1 MDTLTELINIIK
13 HRYLNTTTAPKHIA
27 DTKDDQYPSIT
38 DAKIICD
45 LHCTE
50 LEGYLCREHKMDCC
64 LLPENFFDED
74 DHSNF
79 YTRKITFTGTKGASF
94 GQTIERYELIERDVD
109 CTAAF
114 CTFVNGRFYQ
124 RGYNPSTLTEDILN
138 YWVASDIILED
149 RNTVTEWLAS
159 GLNEPYEPYNDGF

>member
-13 HRYLNTTTAPKHIA
+13 HRYLDTTTAPMHIA

-38 DAKIICD
+38 DAKILGD
-45 LHCTE
+45 LHCVE
-50 LEGYLCREHKMDCC
+50 LEGYLCEENKAIIE
-64 LLPENFFDED
+64 LPENFFDED
-74 DHSNF
+74 GHSNL
-79 YTRKITFTGTKGASF
+79 YTRKITFTASKGSSF

-124 RGYNPSTLTEDILN
+124 RGYNPSILNEDILN